1 MKTYIVAIVI
11 VTMLVGMM
19 PVAPARA
26 VLVLGQLA
34 SNGATLDGITVPSG
48 TTILDPSTIATGDD
62 PAVIHLINGSVLA
75 MAPHSKASFSGE
87 SGGKTTLAVETGEVI
102 LRDQAGE
109 PVILKADTSVVIQE
123 EGVQEGESG
132 PEEDED
138 DDDEAAAAGGGG
150 DGWPLWAWLLIGGA
164 AAGGIYAIVD
174 DGGDSTPASGTT
186 TG

>member
-1 MKTYIVAIVI
+1 MKSYIVGIVI

-19 PVAPARA
+19 PIAPARA

-87 SGGKTTLAVETGEVI
+87 SGGKTTLEVETGEVI

-109 PVILKADTSVVIQE
+109 PVVLKADTSVVIQE

-132 PEEDED
+132 PAEEED
-138 DDDEAAAAGGGG
+138 DDDDKG
-150 DGWPLWAWLLIGGA
+150 GWPLWAWILIGGGA
-164 AAGGIYAIVD
+164 AAGIYAIVD
-174 DGGDSTPASGTT
+174 DGDSKPASGTT